1 MNLAKPVSQKTPFF
15 YGWIIIVVSGSTLI
29 IRNAAATLTLSIFM
43 YPMHEDLGWSITLI
57 AGAASAGALASTLL
71 SPATGWAIDKYGA
84 RNVLTTSIIVLG
96 LTTFMTGWAVVP
108 IFFYV
113 TYGIGRLI
121 FNSPIQIG
129 SSVLVSR
136 WFVKKRGRANG
147 ILSFC
152 HSIGMIGFPILS
164 SILIVSYGWQSTWH
178 ILGIIVLIFGVL
190 PSFLFI
196 QETPESINLIPDGK
210 SDPSKSQDTNVGL
223 QESNI
228 WTLSRAMKTTAIWQL
243 GVGGG
248 LLYVIHSGVNTHI
261 ASHIQSIGLNAGIA
275 AAAVSTNA
283 IFTGIGGLGWG
294 WIIERVPAR
303 FCYAIVAGIM
313 AISSLLFM
321 FSETGLQAIGIS
333 ALFGISLG
341 GMLVVPPVAIADYFG
356 RTSMGSIRG
365 FTEPFY
371 TAGQAIGAV
380 LSGVIYDSTG
390 DYQIAFLS
398 MAFIGVLAVLL
409 TFSAKVPQIT
419 KENPSS

>member
-1 MNLAKPVSQKTPFF
+1 MA
-15 YGWIIIVVSGSTLI
+15 SGSTLI

-71 SPATGWAIDKYGA
+71 SPTTGWALDKYGA
-84 RNVLTTSIIVLG
+84 RNVLTISIIVLG
-96 LTTFMTGWAVVP
+96 LTTFLTGWAVVP
-108 IFFYV
+108 IFFYI

-136 WFVKKRGRANG
+136 WFIRKRGRANG

-152 HSIGMIGFPILS
+152 HSIGMIGFPILA
-164 SILIVSYGWQSTWH
+164 SILIASYGWQSTWH
-178 ILGIIVLIFGVL
+178 ILGIIVLLFGVL
-190 PSFLFI
+190 PSFLLI
-196 QETPESINLIPDGK
+196 QETPESINLLPDGR
-210 SDPSKSQDTNVGL
+210 STPSKPKGKNAGL
-223 QESNI
+223 QESDI

-243 GVGGG
+243 GIGGG
-248 LLYVIHSGVNTHI
+248 LLYIIHSGVNTHI

-303 FCYAIVAGIM
+303 FCYTLVAGIM

-371 TAGQAIGAV
+371 TAGQAIGAL

-390 DYQIAFLS
+390 DYRMAFLS
-398 MAFIGVLAVLL
+398 MALIGVIAILL
-409 TFSAKVPQIT
+409 TFSAKMPNIS
-419 KENPSS
+419 KENPGS

>member
-1 MNLAKPVSQKTPFF
+1 MA
-15 YGWIIIVVSGSTLI
+15 SGSTLI

-71 SPATGWAIDKYGA
+71 SPTTGWAIDKYGA
-84 RNVLTTSIIVLG
+84 RNVLTISIIVLG
-96 LTTFMTGWAVVP
+96 LTTFLTGWAVVP
-108 IFFYV
+108 IFFYI

-136 WFVKKRGRANG
+136 WFIRKRGRANG

-152 HSIGMIGFPILS
+152 HSIGMIGFPILA

-178 ILGIIVLIFGVL
+178 ILGIIVLLFGVL
-190 PSFLFI
+190 PSFLLI
-196 QETPESINLIPDGK
+196 QETPESINLLPDGR
-210 SDPSKSQDTNVGL
+210 STPSKPKGKNAGL
-223 QESNI
+223 QESDI

-243 GVGGG
+243 GIGGG
-248 LLYVIHSGVNTHI
+248 LLYIIHSGVNTHI
-261 ASHIQSIGLNAGIA
+261 ASHVQSIGLNAGIA

-294 WIIERVPAR
+294 WIIERLPAR
-303 FCYAIVAGIM
+303 FCYTLVAGIM

-390 DYQIAFLS
+390 DYRMAFLS
-398 MAFIGVLAVLL
+398 MAFIGVLAILL
-409 TFSAKVPQIT
+409 TFSAKIPNIT
-419 KENPSS
+419 KEHSGS

>member
-1 MNLAKPVSQKTPFF
+1 MF
-15 YGWIIIVVSGSTLI
+15 
-29 IRNAAATLTLSIFM
+29 
-43 YPMHEDLGWSITLI
+43 PMHEYLGWSITLI

-71 SPATGWAIDKYGA
+71 SPVTGWAIDKYGA
-84 RNVLTTSIIVLG
+84 RNVLTISIIVLG
-96 LTTFMTGWAVVP
+96 ITTFLSGWAVVP
-108 IFFYV
+108 ILFYV
-113 TYGIGRLI
+113 TYGTGRLI

-136 WFVKKRGRANG
+136 WFIQKRGRANG

-152 HSIGMIGFPILS
+152 HSIGMIGFPILA
-164 SILIVSYGWQSTWH
+164 SILIISYGWQYTWH
-178 ILGIIVLIFGVL
+178 ILGILVLIFGVL

-196 QETPESINLIPDGK
+196 QETPESINLLPDGK
-210 SDPSKSQDTNVGL
+210 SACDKPKEGPTVL
-223 QESNI
+223 QESVI
-228 WTLSRAMKTTAIWQL
+228 WTLSRAIRTTAIWQL
-243 GVGGG
+243 GIGGG
-248 LLYVIHSGVNTHI
+248 FLYIIHSGVNTHI
-261 ASHIQSIGLNAGIA
+261 ASHIQSMELSAGIA

-303 FCYAIVAGIM
+303 FCYALVAGIM
-313 AISSLLFM
+313 AISSFLFI
-321 FSETGLQAIGIS
+321 FVENGSLAIVVS

-380 LSGVIYDSTG
+380 LSGVIYDTTG
-390 DYQIAFLS
+390 NYEIAFMS
-398 MAFIGVLAVLL
+398 MAFIGFLAILL
-409 TFSAKVPQIT
+409 TVSAKVPQIT
-419 KENPSS
+419 KKSPGN

>member
-1 MNLAKPVSQKTPFF
+1 MA
-15 YGWIIIVVSGSTLI
+15 SGSTLI

-43 YPMHEDLGWSITLI
+43 YPIHEDLGWSITLI

-71 SPATGWAIDKYGA
+71 SPTTGWAIDKYGA
-84 RNVLTTSIIVLG
+84 RNVLTISIIVLG
-96 LTTFMTGWAVVP
+96 LTTFLTGWAVVP
-108 IFFYV
+108 IFFYI

-136 WFVKKRGRANG
+136 WFIRKRGRANG

-152 HSIGMIGFPILS
+152 HSIGMIGFPILA

-178 ILGIIVLIFGVL
+178 ILGIIVLLFGVL
-190 PSFLFI
+190 PSFLLI
-196 QETPESINLIPDGK
+196 QETPESINLLPDGR
-210 SDPSKSQDTNVGL
+210 STPSKTKGKNVGL

-243 GVGGG
+243 GIGGG
-248 LLYVIHSGVNTHI
+248 LLYIIHSGVNTHI

-294 WIIERVPAR
+294 WIIERLPAR
-303 FCYAIVAGIM
+303 FCYTLVAGIM

-390 DYQIAFLS
+390 DYRMAFLS
-398 MAFIGVLAVLL
+398 MAFIGVLAILL
-409 TFSAKVPQIT
+409 TFSAKIPNIT
-419 KENPSS
+419 K

>member
-1 MNLAKPVSQKTPFF
+1 
-15 YGWIIIVVSGSTLI
+15 
-29 IRNAAATLTLSIFM
+29 M

-136 WFVKKRGRANG
+136 WFIKKRGRANG

-210 SDPSKSQDTNVGL
+210 SDPSKSKDTNVGL

-398 MAFIGVLAVLL
+398 MAFIGVLAILL

-419 KENPSS
+419 KENPGS

>member
-1 MNLAKPVSQKTPFF
+1 M
-15 YGWIIIVVSGSTLI
+15 SGSTLI

-136 WFVKKRGRANG
+136 WFIKKRGRANG

-248 LLYVIHSGVNTHI
+248 LLYIIHSGVNTHI

-398 MAFIGVLAVLL
+398 MAFIGVLAILL

-419 KENPSS
+419 KENPGS

>member
-1 MNLAKPVSQKTPFF
+1 MA
-15 YGWIIIVVSGSTLI
+15 SGSTLI

-71 SPATGWAIDKYGA
+71 SPTTGWAIDKYGA
-84 RNVLTTSIIVLG
+84 RNVLTISIIVLG
-96 LTTFMTGWAVVP
+96 LTTFLTGWAVVP
-108 IFFYV
+108 IFFYI

-136 WFVKKRGRANG
+136 WFIRKRGRANG

-152 HSIGMIGFPILS
+152 HSIGMIGFPILA

-178 ILGIIVLIFGVL
+178 ILGIIVLLFGVL
-190 PSFLFI
+190 PSFLLI
-196 QETPESINLIPDGK
+196 QETPESINLLPDGR
-210 SDPSKSQDTNVGL
+210 STPSKAKGKNVGL

-243 GVGGG
+243 GIGGG
-248 LLYVIHSGVNTHI
+248 LLYIIHSGVNTHI

-294 WIIERVPAR
+294 WIIERLPAR
-303 FCYAIVAGIM
+303 FCYTLVAGIM

-390 DYQIAFLS
+390 DYRMAFLS
-398 MAFIGVLAVLL
+398 MAFIGVLAILL
-409 TFSAKVPQIT
+409 TFSAKIPNIT
-419 KENPSS
+419 KENPGR

>member
-1 MNLAKPVSQKTPFF
+1 
-15 YGWIIIVVSGSTLI
+15 
-29 IRNAAATLTLSIFM
+29 M

-71 SPATGWAIDKYGA
+71 SPTTGWAIDKYGA
-84 RNVLTTSIIVLG
+84 RNVLTISIIVLG
-96 LTTFMTGWAVVP
+96 LTTFLTGWAVVP
-108 IFFYV
+108 IFFYI

-136 WFVKKRGRANG
+136 WFIRKRGRANG

-152 HSIGMIGFPILS
+152 HSIGMIGFPILA

-178 ILGIIVLIFGVL
+178 ILGIIVLLFGVL
-190 PSFLFI
+190 PSFLLI
-196 QETPESINLIPDGK
+196 QETPESINLLPDGR
-210 SDPSKSQDTNVGL
+210 STPSKAKGKNVGL

-243 GVGGG
+243 GIGGG
-248 LLYVIHSGVNTHI
+248 LLYIIHSGVNTHI

-294 WIIERVPAR
+294 WIIERIPAR
-303 FCYAIVAGIM
+303 FCYTLVAGIM

-390 DYQIAFLS
+390 DYRMAFLS
-398 MAFIGVLAVLL
+398 MAFIGMLAILL
-409 TFSAKVPQIT
+409 TFSAKIPNIT
-419 KENPSS
+419 KENPGR

>member
-1 MNLAKPVSQKTPFF
+1 
-15 YGWIIIVVSGSTLI
+15 
-29 IRNAAATLTLSIFM
+29 M

-71 SPATGWAIDKYGA
+71 SPTTGWAIDKYGA
-84 RNVLTTSIIVLG
+84 RNVLTISIVVLG

-108 IFFYV
+108 IFFYI

-136 WFVKKRGRANG
+136 WFIRKRGRANG

-152 HSIGMIGFPILS
+152 HSIGMIGFPILA

-178 ILGIIVLIFGVL
+178 ILGIIVLLFGVL
-190 PSFLFI
+190 PSFLLI
-196 QETPESINLIPDGK
+196 QETPESINLLPDGR
-210 SDPSKSQDTNVGL
+210 SIPSKTKGKNVGL

-243 GVGGG
+243 GIGGG
-248 LLYVIHSGVNTHI
+248 LLYIIHSGVNTHI

-303 FCYAIVAGIM
+303 FCYTLVAGIM

-356 RTSMGSIRG
+356 STSMGSIRG

-371 TAGQAIGAV
+371 TAGQAIGAL

-390 DYQIAFLS
+390 DYRMAFLS
-398 MAFIGVLAVLL
+398 MALIGVIAILL
-409 TFSAKVPQIT
+409 TFSAKMPNIT
-419 KENPSS
+419 KENPGS